1 MPAADIFWFNK
12 RIGWGPRL
20 ALWVNFSVIILV
32 LTFLD
37 TESAGL
43 DSESASLD
51 SIMLGFIT
59 IALLSIYHFMVLLYA
74 HSKSILQKRIAP
86 QNAVNSLYLLSNWAF
101 AGAIRWIAIILG
113 TVPPEVLVQTL
124 DGDLALFRSYAFLL
138 SSLCAIVSVL
148 NSFLKL
154 IWDLQFYSAKHE
166 DVSGQ

>member
-32 LTFLD
+32 LAFLVP
-37 TESAGL
+37 ESAV

-51 SIMLGFIT
+51 STMLGLIT
-59 IALLSIYHFMVLLYA
+59 IALLSIYHVMVLLYA
-74 HSKSILQKRIAP
+74 HSKSVLQKRIAP

-154 IWDLQFYSAKHE
+154 IWDLQFDSAKHE